1 MKKHVVIVGAGFAG
15 LELATRLSESL
26 LDAVHVTLIDQ
37 NDSFYFGF
45 SKLDVLLG
53 REAPT
58 EVLLQYRNIAKDGV
72 EFRQE
77 TVTAID
83 PLKRRVIT
91 DESSYDADFLV
102 VALGAEYD
110 LAATSGFEQ
119 GGFEYYSLAGA
130 ERLRAALADFT
141 RGRVLISVLGH
152 PFKCPPAPFEGAFL
166 LHDLLVKRGVRDAV
180 DIRMTF
186 PMAAPVPVTGEVSKL
201 FFRALDE
208 RGIQYAPKEL
218 VVGLD
223 PRSGTARLA
232 SGGSAP
238 YDLFIGI
245 PVHRAPA
252 VVKRSGLAPDGWVP
266 VDQTNL
272 RTRFPGVYALG
283 DVTTGDRTVAK
294 AGIFAE
300 AAARV
305 VAQDITAR
313 VRGPTRATALATSSS
328 AAAWSERSRS
338 TSWAAQPQPHEYCRR
353 PASSPSRR
361 QRSPRPGGKAGSVV
375 TSTSFPR
382 PREPPGNAARD
393 KATLSIIAA
402 LRPLAPTRRGT
413 ARRRLTRS
421 SEGGP
426 KPGTSRRRTH

>member
-1 MKKHVVIVGAGFAG
+1 MKQHVVIVGAGFAG

-26 LDAVHVTLIDQ
+26 RDAVHVTLIDR

-53 REAPT
+53 RQAPDD
-58 EVLLQYRNIAKDGV
+58 VLLHYRDIASEGV
-72 EFRQE
+72 EFRQA

-91 DESSYDADFLV
+91 DEGSYDADFLA
-102 VALGAEYD
+102 VAVGADYD
-110 LAATSGFEQ
+110 LAATPGFQQ

-130 ERLRAALADFT
+130 ERLRDALADFT

-166 LHDLLVKRGVRDAV
+166 IDDLLTKRGVRDAV
-180 DIRMTF
+180 DIQMTF
-186 PMAAPVPVTGEVSKL
+186 PMAAPVPVTKEVSKIFL
-201 FFRALDE
+201 SALDE

-223 PRSGTARLA
+223 PRARTARLA
-232 SGGSAP
+232 SGGSVP

-245 PVHRAPA
+245 PVHRVPA
-252 VVKRSGLAPDGWVP
+252 VVKRSGLAVDGWVP

-272 RTRFPGVYALG
+272 ATRFAGVYALG
-283 DVTTGDRTVAK
+283 DVASGARTVAK

-305 VAQDITAR
+305 VAADIAARLRGSEPPPPYQGDGPCYIEFGGGIVGKAEINFLGGPAPAARLIAPSRELAAEKEAFAATRRQSWFGLDTHQVPAAMTTAR
-313 VRGPTRATALATSSS
+313 ERG
-328 AAAWSERSRS
+328 
-338 TSWAAQPQPHEYCRR
+338 
-353 PASSPSRR
+353 
-361 QRSPRPGGKAGSVV
+361 
-375 TSTSFPR
+375 
-382 PREPPGNAARD
+382 
-393 KATLSIIAA
+393 
-402 LRPLAPTRRGT
+402 
-413 ARRRLTRS
+413 
-421 SEGGP
+421 
-426 KPGTSRRRTH
+426 

>member
-15 LELATRLSESL
+15 LELAARLSESL
-26 LDAVHVTLIDQ
+26 GDEVRVTLSTRTTRSI
-37 NDSFYFGF
+37 SGSRSWTCYSAGERRT
-45 SKLDVLLG
+45 DVLLH
-53 REAPT
+53 
-58 EVLLQYRNIAKDGV
+58 YRDIAKEGV

-91 DESSYDADFLV
+91 DEGSYDADFLA

-110 LAATSGFEQ
+110 LAATPGFQQ

-130 ERLRAALADFT
+130 ERLRDALADFT
-141 RGRVLISVLGH
+141 AGTVLISVLGH

-166 LHDLLVKRGVRDAV
+166 VHDLLVKRGVRDAV

-186 PMAAPVPVTGEVSKL
+186 PMAAPVPVTKEVSQMFL
-201 FFRALDE
+201 RALDE

-223 PRSGTARLA
+223 PRTRTARLA
-232 SGGSAP
+232 SGRSVP
-238 YDLFIGI
+238 YDLFVGI
-245 PVHRAPA
+245 PVHRVPA

-272 RTRFPGVYALG
+272 ATRFPGVYALG
-283 DVTTGDRTVAK
+283 DVASGARTVAK

-305 VAQDITAR
+305 VAADIAARLRDSEPPPPYEGDGPCYIEFGDGLVGKAEINFLAGPAPAAR
-313 VRGPTRATALATSSS
+313 VIAPSRELAAEKEAFAAT
-328 AAAWSERSRS
+328 
-338 TSWAAQPQPHEYCRR
+338 
-353 PASSPSRR
+353 RR
-361 QRSPRPGGKAGSVV
+361 QRWFGLHAHKVPVRM
-375 TSTSFPR
+375 TT
-382 PREPPGNAARD
+382 
-393 KATLSIIAA
+393 
-402 LRPLAPTRRGT
+402 
-413 ARRRLTRS
+413 
-421 SEGGP
+421 GP
-426 KPGTSRRRTH
+426 QSDR

>member
-130 ERLRAALADFT
+130 ERLRVALADFT

-313 VRGPTRATALATSSS
+313 VRGTKSPLPYEGDGPCYVEFGGGLVGKIEVNFLGGPAPTARILPPSRELAVEKAAFAATRRESWFGRDKHQLPAATRATR
-328 AAAWSERSRS
+328 ERS
-338 TSWAAQPQPHEYCRR
+338 
-353 PASSPSRR
+353 
-361 QRSPRPGGKAGSVV
+361 
-375 TSTSFPR
+375 
-382 PREPPGNAARD
+382 
-393 KATLSIIAA
+393 
-402 LRPLAPTRRGT
+402 
-413 ARRRLTRS
+413 
-421 SEGGP
+421 
-426 KPGTSRRRTH
+426 

>member
-1 MKKHVVIVGAGFAG
+1 MDRGRAVKKHVLIVGAGFAG

-26 LDAVHVTLIDQ
+26 RDAVHVTLIDR

-53 REAPT
+53 RRASND
-58 EVLLQYRNIAKDGV
+58 VLLHYRDIAKKGV
-72 EFRQE
+72 EFRQA

-91 DESSYDADFLV
+91 DSGSYDADFLA

-110 LAATSGFEQ
+110 LAATPGFQQ

-130 ERLRAALADFT
+130 ERLRDALAEFT
-141 RGRVLISVLGH
+141 RGRILISVLGH

-166 LHDLLVKRGVRDAV
+166 LHDLLKRREGGDGV

-186 PMAAPVPVTGEVSKL
+186 PMAAPVPVTKEVSQIFL
-201 FFRALDE
+201 RALDK

-223 PRSGTARLA
+223 PRARTALLA
-232 SGGSAP
+232 SGGSVP

-245 PVHRAPA
+245 PVHRVPA

-266 VDQTNL
+266 VDQADLT
-272 RTRFPGVYALG
+272 TRFPGVYALG
-283 DVTTGDRTVAK
+283 DVVSGTRTVAK

-305 VAQDITAR
+305 VAQHITAR
-313 VRGPTRATALATSSS
+313 VRGTKSPPPYEGDGPCYIEFGGGMVGKAEINFLGGPEPS
-328 AAAWSERSRS
+328 ARVSA
-338 TSWAAQPQPHEYCRR
+338 
-353 PASSPSRR
+353 PSR
-361 QRSPRPGGKAGSVV
+361 
-375 TSTSFPR
+375 
-382 PREPPGNAARD
+382 ELAAE
-393 KATLSIIAA
+393 KEAFAA
-402 LRPLAPTRRGT
+402 TRRQSWFGLDAHQAPVGMT
-413 ARRRLTRS
+413 TGAHT
-421 SEGGP
+421 
-426 KPGTSRRRTH
+426 PG

>member
-26 LDAVHVTLIDQ
+26 RDAVHVTLIDR

-53 REAPT
+53 RQAPDD
-58 EVLLQYRNIAKDGV
+58 VLLHYRDIASEGV
-72 EFRQE
+72 EFRQA

-91 DESSYDADFLV
+91 DEGSYDADFLA
-102 VALGAEYD
+102 VALGADYD
-110 LAATSGFEQ
+110 LAATPGFQQ

-130 ERLRAALADFT
+130 ERLRDALADFT

-166 LHDLLVKRGVRDAV
+166 IDDLLTKRGVRDAV
-180 DIRMTF
+180 DIQMTF
-186 PMAAPVPVTGEVSKL
+186 PMAAPVPVTKEVSKIFL
-201 FFRALDE
+201 SALDE

-223 PRSGTARLA
+223 PRARTARLA
-232 SGGSAP
+232 SGGSVP

-245 PVHRAPA
+245 PVHRVPA
-252 VVKRSGLAPDGWVP
+252 VVKRSGLAVDGWVP

-272 RTRFPGVYALG
+272 ATRFAGVYALG
-283 DVTTGDRTVAK
+283 DVASGARTVAK

-305 VAQDITAR
+305 VAADIAARLRDSEPPPPYQGDGPCYIEFGDGMVGKAEINFLGGPAPAARLIAPSRELAAEKEAFAATRRQSWFGLDTHQVPAAMTTAR
-313 VRGPTRATALATSSS
+313 ERG
-328 AAAWSERSRS
+328 
-338 TSWAAQPQPHEYCRR
+338 
-353 PASSPSRR
+353 
-361 QRSPRPGGKAGSVV
+361 
-375 TSTSFPR
+375 
-382 PREPPGNAARD
+382 
-393 KATLSIIAA
+393 
-402 LRPLAPTRRGT
+402 
-413 ARRRLTRS
+413 
-421 SEGGP
+421 
-426 KPGTSRRRTH
+426 

>member
-26 LDAVHVTLIDQ
+26 RDAVRVTLIDR

-53 REAPT
+53 RQAPT
-58 EVLLQYRNIAKDGV
+58 DVLLHYRDIASEGV
-72 EFRQE
+72 EFRQA

-91 DESSYDADFLV
+91 DEGSYDADFLA
-102 VALGAEYD
+102 VALGADYD
-110 LAATSGFEQ
+110 LAATPGFQQ

-130 ERLRAALADFT
+130 ERLRDALADFT

-166 LHDLLVKRGVRDAV
+166 IEDLLTKRGVRDAV
-180 DIRMTF
+180 DIQMIF
-186 PMAAPVPVTGEVSKL
+186 PMAAPVPVTKEVSKIFL
-201 FFRALDE
+201 SALDE

-223 PRSGTARLA
+223 PRARTARLA
-232 SGGSAP
+232 SGGSVP

-245 PVHRAPA
+245 PVHRVPE
-252 VVKRSGLAPDGWVP
+252 VVTRSGLAPDGWVP

-272 RTRFPGVYALG
+272 ATRFAGVYALG
-283 DVTTGDRTVAK
+283 DVASGARTVAK

-305 VAQDITAR
+305 VAADIAAR
-313 VRGPTRATALATSSS
+313 LRD
-328 AAAWSERSRS
+328 
-338 TSWAAQPQPHEYCRR
+338 
-353 PASSPSRR
+353 
-361 QRSPRPGGKAGSVV
+361 
-375 TSTSFPR
+375 
-382 PREPPGNAARD
+382 REPPPPYQGDGPCYIEFGDGLVGKAEINFLAGPAPAARV
-393 KATLSIIAA
+393 IAA
-402 LRPLAPTRRGT
+402 SRELAAEKEAFAATRRQSWFGLDTHQVPAAMTT
-413 ARRRLTRS
+413 ARER
-421 SEGGP
+421 G
-426 KPGTSRRRTH
+426 